1 MPESTQIDTEILQE
15 FLAESRE
22 NLNEMECD
30 LLAWEK
36 QAATREALDRIFRA
50 VHTLK
55 GTCGF
60 LGYPRLETVAHQA
73 ENLLSQIRDRKI
85 AASSAA
91 VTVLLKVVDVVR
103 RLLGQI
109 EQLGSEG
116 EGNEDALLTELA
128 ALQHT
133 ATAEPAPLTDVAGE
147 EQATAGGTETTI
159 RVDIALLD
167 RLMNL
172 VGELVLAR
180 NQLTRF
186 TVGQNGSPLAGTSQR
201 LSHITSE
208 LQQNVM
214 KTRLQPIGNIWSKFP
229 RLVRDGAMA
238 EDKKIRLLMTGQQTE
253 TDKSIIEAIKDP
265 LAHLVRNC
273 VTHGI
278 EKPEKRR
285 AAGKPEE
292 GVINIRS
299 YHEGGQVVIEVSD
312 DGAGIPTDLIRE
324 AAIRRRDVTPEQ
336 AAVMDDH
343 ELQQLIFLPGFST
356 AKEVTKLSGRG
367 VGMDVVKI
375 NLDRIHGSIAVISR
389 RGEGTLFK
397 MKIPLTLT
405 IIPALIVKS
414 CGERFAIPQ
423 VSLVELVRLNHE
435 SKDTQVESL
444 FGAPVYRLRGKLLP
458 LIHLRQELG
467 FPARPSSDHGHDGS
481 TNIVVLQADG
491 GSFGLVVDEVQ
502 DIEEIVVKPLSKHL
516 KVVHQFSGATIMGDG
531 HVALILDVL
540 SIAQQ
545 LRLGAGKEVRPHAT
559 SSVKTSTAT
568 ADTGEELLLFELGSK
583 GRMAMKLSDVTRLEE
598 FLATEVENEGAGEVI
613 QYDGHVMPLV
623 PLSRLLLPESQPG
636 PAREAHEKLQVI
648 VHNQNG
654 SYYGFCVDQIL
665 DITRQPLSLQHR
677 QARPG
682 ILGSA
687 IIQRR
692 VTEVVDVAGIVS
704 MATRQRPAP
713 SLVAGGMEG

>member
-1 MPESTQIDTEILQE
+1 MPETNQADMEILQE

-22 NLNEMECD
+22 NMNEMECD

-36 QAATREALDRIFRA
+36 QAVTREALDRIFRA

-60 LGYPRLETVAHQA
+60 LGYPRLETIAHQA

-85 AASSAA
+85 TASAMA
-91 VTVLLKVVDVVR
+91 VTVLLKVVDSVR
-103 RLLGQI
+103 RLLVHI
-109 EQLGSEG
+109 EQTGTEG
-116 EGNEDALLTELA
+116 EGNDTILLSELSALLN
-128 ALQHT
+128 
-133 ATAEPAPLTDVAGE
+133 AETSETVAHNDIAGDD
-147 EQATAGGTETTI
+147 QTFSGGTESTI
-159 RVDIALLD
+159 RVDVALLD

-180 NQLTRF
+180 NQLARVTG
-186 TVGQNGSPLAGTSQR
+186 GQNGSPLAGTSQR

-208 LQQNVM
+208 LQQSVM

-229 RLVRDGAMA
+229 RLVRDAAMA
-238 EDKKIRLLMTGQQTE
+238 EDKKIRLFMTGQQTE
-253 TDKSIIEAIKDP
+253 TDKSIIEAVKDP
-265 LAHLVRNC
+265 LTHLVRNC
-273 VTHGI
+273 ITHGI

-292 GVINIRS
+292 GVVTIRS
-299 YHEGGQVVIEVSD
+299 YHEGGQVIIEVSD

-324 AAIRRRDVTPEQ
+324 AAIRRRDITPEQ
-336 AAVMDDH
+336 AEAMGEHD
-343 ELQQLIFLPGFST
+343 LQQLIFLPGFST

-367 VGMDVVKI
+367 VGMDVVKT
-375 NLDRIHGSIAVISR
+375 NLERIHGSIAVISR

-405 IIPALIVKS
+405 IIPALMVKS
-414 CGERFAIPQ
+414 GGQRFAIPQ
-423 VSLVELVRLNHE
+423 VTLVELVRLNRE
-435 SKDTQVESL
+435 TNDGQVESL

-458 LIHLRQELG
+458 LINLREELG
-467 FPARPSSDHGHDGS
+467 LEADSNLGNSLANS
-481 TNIVVLQADG
+481 THIVVLQADG

-531 HVALILDVL
+531 RVALILDVL

-545 LRLGAGKEVRPHAT
+545 LHLGAGQEARLVAAEAT
-559 SSVKTSTAT
+559 KTTT
-568 ADTGEELLLFELGSK
+568 PVADPGEELLLFEIGNK

-598 FLATEVENEGAGEVI
+598 FPVAEIENEGAGEVI

-623 PLSRLLLPESQPG
+623 PLRQLLLPGQQESV
-636 PAREAHEKLQVI
+636 ARESHDKLQVI
-648 VHNQNG
+648 VHAHNG
-654 SYYGFCVDQIL
+654 SYYGLCVDQIL
-665 DITRQPLSLQHR
+665 DITRQPLALQHR
-677 QARPG
+677 QSRPG

-692 VTEVVDVAGIVS
+692 VTEVVDVAGLVTLS
-704 MATRQRPAP
+704 RQRPSGVVPLA
-713 SLVAGGMEG
+713 EGIES